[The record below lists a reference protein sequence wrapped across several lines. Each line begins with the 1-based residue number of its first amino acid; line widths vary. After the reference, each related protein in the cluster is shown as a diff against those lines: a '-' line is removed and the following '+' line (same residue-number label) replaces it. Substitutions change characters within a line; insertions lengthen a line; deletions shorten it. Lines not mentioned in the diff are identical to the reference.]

1 MGRNHGLAHR
11 HRHRHG
17 HRHPHRH
24 RHQVCAPD
32 TPVEGLPRA
41 ALVDLLERGDLDTWR
56 AFIGRC
62 RARSGTTPPASLAE
76 LRRRHGLT
84 QVELAKRM
92 EMSQSDLSK
101 FERRHDVRLSTLKA
115 HAEALGGRLRIQF
128 EDRNERTEIRIPADR

>member
-1 MGRNHGLAHR
+1 VGGSHGLTHR
-11 HRHRHG
+11 HRHRHL
-17 HRHPHRH
+17 
-24 RHQVCAPD
+24 VCAPD
-32 TPVEGLPRA
+32 TPLEELPLA
-41 ALVDLLERGDLDTWR
+41 ALVDLLERGDLGTWQ

-84 QVELAKRM
+84 RVELAKRM

-115 HAEALGGRLRIQF
+115 YAEALGGRLRIQF
-128 EDRNERTEIRIPADR
+128 EDMNERTEIKIPADR